1 MKKLSVVSTIL
12 IMINTLIVSSVFSK
26 TDDPSLPNVSSEA
39 AIVME
44 ATTGEI
50 LYEKNAQ
57 SQMYP
62 ASLTKIATAIYAIE
76 NRKLNDV
83 VTISKK
89 ARNTEGTRVYLEEG
103 EQVTLEKLLLGL
115 LVNSGNDAGVAIAEH
130 ISGSVELFSAD
141 MNLYLEDVIG
151 LRNTNFENPHGLF
164 DPEHV
169 TTAED
174 LAKLTRYAMKND
186 EFMKIFGT
194 KELPWNGESWDTTLY
209 THHKLLREKPYEG
222 VTGGKTGF
230 VPEAGVTLATTA
242 KRKNL
247 NLIVVTLKSDTE
259 AEAYADTIQ
268 LLDFGFENFKTVSIP
283 KESSF
288 FAGDV
293 EYITPGDFFYT
304 HQTDEQVTIAVKEDG
319 LLRITD
325 QDGTLLSSY
334 QFPVV
339 SASETNLPSNSEDVR
354 TFFPPG
360 ILSSIYLFL
369 LVVGFSGLVYYRIR
383 KKRI

>member
-62 ASLTKIATAIYAIE
+62 ASLTKITTAIYAIE
-76 NRKLNDV
+76 NRKLNDI

-242 KRKNL
+242 KRENL

-334 QFPVV
+334 QFLVV

>member
-242 KRKNL
+242 KRENL

-339 SASETNLPSNSEDVR
+339 SASETSRPSNPEDVR
-354 TFFPPG
+354 SFFPPG
-360 ILSSIYLFL
+360 ILSSIYLL
-369 LVVGFSGLVYYRIR
+369 ILVVGLSGLVYYRVR

>member
-1 MKKLSVVSTIL
+1 MKKLSVVSAIF
-12 IMINTLIVSSVFSK
+12 IMINTFIGSSVFGK
-26 TDDPSLPNVSSEA
+26 MDDPTLPILSSEA

-44 ATTGEI
+44 ATTGEV

-76 NRKLNDV
+76 NGNLNDS
-83 VTISKK
+83 VTINEK
-89 ARNTEGTRVYLEEG
+89 ARNTEGTRVYLEVG
-103 EQVTLEKLLLGL
+103 EQVTLEKLLQGL
-115 LVNSGNDAGVAIAEH
+115 LINSGNDAGVAIAEH
-130 ISGSVELFSAD
+130 ISGSVELFASD
-141 MNLYLEDVIG
+141 LNSYLKDVIG
-151 LRNTNFENPHGLF
+151 LQNTNFENPHGLF
-164 DPEHV
+164 DPQHM

-174 LAKLTRYAMKND
+174 LAELTRYAMKNE
-186 EFMKIFGT
+186 EFKEIFGT
-194 KELPWNGESWDTTLY
+194 KELPWKGESWDTTLY
-209 THHKLLREKPYEG
+209 THHKLLREKPYED
-222 VTGGKTGF
+222 VTGGKTGY

-242 KRKNL
+242 KRENL
-247 NLIVVTLKSDTE
+247 NLIVVTLKSETE
-259 AEAYADTIQ
+259 AEAYADTVQ
-268 LLDFGFENFKTVSIP
+268 LLDFGFANFETVSIP

-334 QFPVV
+334 QFHVV
-339 SASETNLPSNSEDVR
+339 SASETNRPSNPEDVR
-354 TFFPPG
+354 SFFPPG
-360 ILSSIYLFL
+360 ILSSIYLL
-369 LVVGFSGLVYYRIR
+369 ILVVGLSGLVYYRVR

>member
-242 KRKNL
+242 KRENL

-259 AEAYADTIQ
+259 AEAYADTVQ
-268 LLDFGFENFKTVSIP
+268 LLDFGLENFETVSIP

-304 HQTDEQVTIAVKEDG
+304 HQTDEQVTKAVKEDG

-339 SASETNLPSNSEDVR
+339 SASETNRPSNPEDVR
-354 TFFPPG
+354 SFFPPG
-360 ILSSIYLFL
+360 ILSSIYLL
-369 LVVGFSGLVYYRIR
+369 ILVVGLSGLVYYRVR

>member
-242 KRKNL
+242 KRENL

-325 QDGTLLSSY
+325 QDGTLLYSY